1 MMKKTLILLLLVV
14 VVVATFVLFKGY
26 SNSSN
31 LPEPNYIEFEKQ
43 QVVSF
48 FEWSLIGPTGKT
60 KNIYID
66 QGNVMIIHF
75 WDAKNSKSVE
85 ELETFQKLYD
95 DYKTKAQFYFV
106 TSNSQP
112 EVRAFIEKNKY
123 SFPVFFSLSPLP
135 KPLENKIIPSTYVL
149 NKKGRIIVDSKVSA
163 NWNSDGFRKV
173 LDELVK

>member
-1 MMKKTLILLLLVV
+1 MMKKTLILLFLVV

-95 DYKTKAQFYFV
+95 DYKTK
-106 TSNSQP
+106 
-112 EVRAFIEKNKY
+112 VRAFIEKNKY

>member
-1 MMKKTLILLLLVV
+1 MIKKVLILLFLVLV
-14 VVVATFVLFKGY
+14 SVAVFIFLKSCSK
-26 SNSSN
+26 SNN
-31 LPEPNYIEFEKQ
+31 LVEPNYIAFEKQ
-43 QVVSF
+43 QVVNF

-66 QGNVMIIHF
+66 QGNTMIIHF
-75 WDAKNSKSVE
+75 WDAKDYKSVE

-106 TSNSQP
+106 TNNSQP
-112 EVRAFIEKNKY
+112 EVRAFIERNQY

-163 NWNSDGFRKV
+163 NWNSDNFRKV

>member
-1 MMKKTLILLLLVV
+1 MKKVLILLLLVSIGV
-14 VVVATFVLFKGY
+14 TSYVIFKND

-31 LPEPNYIEFEKQ
+31 LPEPDYIAFEKQ

-75 WDAKNSKSVE
+75 WDAKNPKSVE

-112 EVRAFIEKNKY
+112 EVRTFIEKNEY

-149 NKKGRIIVDSKVSA
+149 NRKGRIIVDSKVSA